1 MGAKAKKVETRGM
14 SPKERYDILAKF
26 KKLRDEGKTNAV
38 AAAQVGVP
46 FITLYSWLRDK
57 LWRDDKHTKPPIRL
71 ARRAKQ
77 RGRPKLHKMRSGKAK
92 VEPVVEEPKPKTIL
106 RKAPQNKKQL
116 KNYTPADQQKV
127 QLPKEPKAAK
137 PKPVPF
143 AAGKPIIVRLP
154 NGVEVEFADL
164 DAARDFAQS
173 CDK

>member
-38 AAAQVGVP
+38 AAAAVGVP

-71 ARRAKQ
+71 AKRAKQ
-77 RGRPKLHKMRSGKAK
+77 RGRPKLRKLRSEKAK
-92 VEPVVEEPKPKTIL
+92 EPAVVEESKPKTIL
-106 RKAPQNKKQL
+106 RKAPENKKL

-127 QLPKEPKAAK
+127 QLSKEPKAAK

>member
-14 SPKERYDILAKF
+14 SPKERYDILEKF
-26 KKLRDEGKTNAV
+26 KKLRDEGKTNVV

-57 LWRDDKHTKPPIRL
+57 LWRDAKHTKPPIRL
-71 ARRAKQ
+71 TKRAKRGGPKPGRRAK
-77 RGRPKLHKMRSGKAK
+77 A
-92 VEPVVEEPKPKTIL
+92 VEESKPKTIL
-106 RKAPQNKKQL
+106 RKAPGNKKRL
-116 KNYTPADQQKV
+116 KNYTPVDQQKV
-127 QLPKEPKAAK
+127 ELPKEPKAASQ

-164 DAARDFAQS
+164 DAAREFAQS
-173 CDK
+173 CNK